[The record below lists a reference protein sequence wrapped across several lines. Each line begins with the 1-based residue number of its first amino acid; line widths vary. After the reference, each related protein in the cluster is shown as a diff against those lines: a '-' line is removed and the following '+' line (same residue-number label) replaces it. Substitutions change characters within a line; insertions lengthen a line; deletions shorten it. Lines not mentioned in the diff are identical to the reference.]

1 MAALPLAEAL
11 EDAEAASSAP
21 AKETS
26 FTPTASSQIY
36 SKSTISQPPRAKPIC
51 LGTSHAQ
58 LFPLYHLLSLC
69 PPPGWEEHG
78 FLTVQALCT
87 LGSEGEHC

>member
-11 EDAEAASSAP
+11 EDTEAAFSAP
-21 AKETS
+21 AKGTS
-26 FTPTASSQIY
+26 FVCAASSQIY
-36 SKSTISQPPRAKPIC
+36 PEPNISQTPRAKPTC

-58 LFPLYHLLSLC
+58 LFPFYYFLSLC
-69 PPPGWEEHG
+69 PPLDWEEHG
-78 FLTVQALCT
+78 FLTAQTLCT